1 MKTANRNLLLFV
13 IPAVLGAILGVVLI
27 TQGDAMLSAAQSLW
41 PDAPQGEVG
50 DVEGYAMITGMLGAG
65 LGSMVSMAAQLFGMM
80 TLMYAGA
87 LLVLSV
93 AARIVYAKT
102 PGRILAYRIIM
113 GVAFVVL
120 VLPVPDILKT
130 FVLSLAGGS
139 LLPLWLIYLV
149 AVCIILVMGCRGTY
163 SRQVYH

>member
-13 IPAVLGAILGVVLI
+13 IPAVLGAILGIVLI

-80 TLMYAGA
+80 TLMYTGA

-93 AARIVYAKT
+93 VARIVYGKT

-113 GVAFVVL
+113 GVTFVVL
-120 VLPVPDILKT
+120 VLPVPDILKS
-130 FVLSLAGGS
+130 FVFSLAEGT
-139 LLPLWLIYLV
+139 LLPMWLIYLV
-149 AVCIILVMGCRGTY
+149 VVCIILVVGCRGTY

>member
-13 IPAVLGAILGVVLI
+13 VPAVLGAVLGVVLL
-27 TQGDAMLSAAQSLW
+27 TRGDALMNAAASLW
-41 PDAPQGEVG
+41 PDAPQGEAG

-80 TLMYAGA
+80 TLLYTGA

-93 AARIVYAKT
+93 IARLVYGKT
-102 PGRILAYRIIM
+102 PGRILAYRILM
-113 GVAFVVL
+113 GVDFVVL
-120 VLPVPDILKT
+120 LLPFPDILKS
-130 FVLSLAGGS
+130 FVTSLADGS
-139 LLPLWLIYLV
+139 FLPLWLLYLV
-149 AVCIILVMGCRGTY
+149 AALIILVVGCRGTY